1 MDGARELYIRNLDSK
16 NGSPTLPIGRRL
28 SRILKGVF
36 GLSDGFREWFLRS
49 RKSLTKEGWR
59 ASTMDAATFFL
70 WSNEST
76 PLGVLCSH
84 VDDLLVA
91 GGPEAWASLERL
103 GTELGFGSLEKG
115 SFTYCGKHISQ
126 DPVTGEISISMKEY
140 HQNLQPIRM
149 AASRRRDMDAVL
161 TPGEAKQLRA
171 LVGSLQWLVAQ
182 CRIDLG
188 YQLSVYSWRMAAQCR
203 PCCEPTRW

>member
-36 GLSDGFREWFLRS
+36 GLSDAPRE
-49 RKSLTKEGWR
+49 KSLSKEGWH

-70 WSNEST
+70 WSDEST
-76 PLGVLCSH
+76 PRLLGVLRSH

-103 GTELGFGSLEKG
+103 GTELGCVLREG
-115 SFTYCGKHISQ
+115 TYCGKHISQ
-126 DPVTGEISISMKEY
+126 DPVTGGRDLNFHEGVPSEPAANSHGSFSMAR
-140 HQNLQPIRM
+140 HGRS
-149 AASRRRDMDAVL
+149 A
-161 TPGEAKQLRA
+161 RA
-171 LVGSLQWLVAQ
+171 GRS
-182 CRIDLG
+182 
-188 YQLSVYSWRMAAQCR
+188 
-203 PCCEPTRW
+203 